1 MQASGWPL
9 VAPVQVMVLYLPHAV
24 PFWKISGLAAAKRP
38 LPGGGLYPM
47 QADAASHVAR
57 TYKLDQDKRIE

>member
-9 VAPVQVMVLYLPHAV
+9 VAPVQVMVLYVPHP

-38 LPGGGLYPM
+38 LPGGGLT
-47 QADAASHVAR
+47 QAGAASHVAR